1 MLDDDFRIGLKGSIL
16 PRSRSLKISGSKLAC
31 GTAMMTLV
39 LMLGGPGYAQS
50 SREEARL
57 KLEKERNQLQ
67 SAQGKAHS
75 LELQMRELKQ
85 EREKLNSRLV
95 ETAALIQKSEA
106 RLTAIETRLDELRSQ
121 EQLVRGSLMQRRDQ
135 IAKLLA
141 VLQRMGR
148 NPPPVMMTHR
158 EDALAMVRSA
168 MLLSSAFPGLSKQ
181 ALELADRLNEL
192 VRVMTDIRTEGER
205 LKAETQ
211 SLKDSQTRLSG
222 LMAQK
227 KTSLSAQETEL
238 SNVRSAAAEIARNVT
253 SLKDLI
259 SQIDKA
265 AENERMREHNRLA
278 ARQVEEATVKG
289 RLGTAEPISPSQVP
303 VQSDPGLVQEAAP
316 QKAPRDPEQEVEV
329 AVLAPSASGFGKT
342 SAGRIEP
349 AIPFHL
355 AKGKLPRPTSGKLV
369 LKYAEKTEYGGKSKG
384 IVFRTRHAA
393 QITSPCDG
401 WIVYAGPFRSY
412 GQLLII
418 NAGGGYHVLLAG
430 MTRIDVQPGQFV
442 LAAEPVGTMN
452 EAPPTVKDS
461 SSDTSPV
468 LYVEFRKDGR
478 PIDPAP
484 WWVLNPRG

>member
-1 MLDDDFRIGLKGSIL
+1 MLRA
-16 PRSRSLKISGSKLAC
+16 SLVSFQAK
-31 GTAMMTLV
+31 
-39 LMLGGPGYAQS
+39 MLGCAIALLLAASPGQAQS
-50 SREEARL
+50 SRKDAEV
-57 KLEKERNQLQ
+57 KLQKQKSELQ
-67 SAQGKAHS
+67 SAQGRASS
-75 LELQMRELKQ
+75 LERDLQTLKQ
-85 EREKLNSRLV
+85 ERATLNERLL
-95 ETAALIQKSEA
+95 ETAALIQKSES
-106 RLTAIETRLDELRSQ
+106 RLTAIETRLDELKSQ

-135 IAKLLA
+135 IAKLLS

-168 MLLSSAFPGLSKQ
+168 MLLSSAFPGMSKQ

-192 VRVMTDIRTEGER
+192 VRVMTDIKQEGER
-205 LKAETQ
+205 LKGETQ
-211 SLKDSQTRLSG
+211 RLKDSRTRLSG
-222 LMAQK
+222 LMVKK
-227 KTSLSAQETEL
+227 KTSLSERKTEL
-238 SNVRSAAAEIARNVT
+238 QKVRSAAAEIARSVT
-253 SLKDLI
+253 SLRDLI
-259 SQIDKA
+259 AKIDETAETERQRAHNRKA
-265 AENERMREHNRLA
+265 ALA
-278 ARQVEEATVKG
+278 IEDVTRKG
-289 RLGTAEPISPSQVP
+289 RLGTSDPASPSQVP
-303 VQSDPGLVQEAAP
+303 LQSDPGLVQEAAP
-316 QKAPRDPEQEVEV
+316 QTAPRNPDQEVEV
-329 AVLAPSASGFGKT
+329 AVLAPSAAGFGRT

-355 AKGKLPRPTSGKLV
+355 AKAKLPRPTSGKLV
-369 LKYAEKTEYGGKSKG
+369 LNYAEKTEYGGKSKG
-384 IVFRTRHAA
+384 IVFKTRHAA

-452 EAPPTVKDS
+452 EAPPTVKEI

-484 WWVLNPRG
+484 WWVRNPRG

>member
-1 MLDDDFRIGLKGSIL
+1 MLRA
-16 PRSRSLKISGSKLAC
+16 SLTSC
-31 GTAMMTLV
+31 HRTAFSCLFAIALV
-39 LMLGGPGYAQS
+39 AGPAHAQQN
-50 SREEARL
+50 RKDAEV
-57 KLEKERNQLQ
+57 KLEKQKSELQ
-67 SAQGKAHS
+67 SAEGKASS
-75 LELQMRELKQ
+75 LERDLKALKQ
-85 EREKLNSRLV
+85 EREALNERLL
-95 ETAALIQKSEA
+95 ETAALIQKSES
-106 RLTAIETRLDELRSQ
+106 RLTAIETRLDELKSQ

-135 IAKLLA
+135 IAKLLS

-168 MLLSSAFPGLSKQ
+168 MLLSSAFPGMSKQ

-192 VRVMTDIRTEGER
+192 VRVMTDIKQEGER

-211 SLKDSQTRLSG
+211 RLRDSRTRLSG
-222 LMAQK
+222 LMVKK
-227 KTSLSAQETEL
+227 KTSLSARQAEL
-238 SNVRSAAAEIARNVT
+238 RQVRSAAAEIARSVT
-253 SLKDLI
+253 SLRDLI
-259 SQIDKA
+259 AKIDETAETERQRAHNRKA
-265 AENERMREHNRLA
+265 ALA
-278 ARQVEEATVKG
+278 IQDATRKG
-289 RLGTAEPISPSQVP
+289 RLGTADPASPSRVP
-303 VQSDPGLVQEAAP
+303 LQSDPGLVQEAAP
-316 QKAPRDPEQEVEV
+316 QTAPRNPDQEVEV
-329 AVLAPSASGFGKT
+329 AVLAPSAAGFGRT

-355 AKGKLPRPTSGKLV
+355 AKAKLPRPTSGKLV
-369 LKYAEKTEYGGKSKG
+369 LNYAEKTEYGGKSKG
-384 IVFRTRHAA
+384 IVFKTRHAA

-452 EAPPTVKDS
+452 EAPPTVKEI

-484 WWVLNPRG
+484 WWVPNPRG